1 MLAIQNGYNEVICV
15 DNGINISLPNFLPT
29 GQGCPSVLKILRID
43 SNEEITKSLSKI
55 WLFNSD
61 YDATSHVL
69 INNDG
74 IYWTI
79 MMGFIKQINR
89 DNPLQIED
97 NFINLQEWMNKVQEI
112 LSSVGGIN
120 GSGYSFSDLIT
131 DVVGLGS
138 FLAQVGVFA
147 AIYAA
152 IKLAF

>member
-29 GQGCPSVLKILRID
+29 GQGCPSVLKILRTD

-74 IYWTI
+74 IY
-79 MMGFIKQINR
+79 
-89 DNPLQIED
+89 
-97 NFINLQEWMNKVQEI
+97 
-112 LSSVGGIN
+112 
-120 GSGYSFSDLIT
+120 
-131 DVVGLGS
+131 
-138 FLAQVGVFA
+138 
-147 AIYAA
+147 
-152 IKLAF
+152 

>member
-1 MLAIQNGYNEVICV
+1 
-15 DNGINISLPNFLPT
+15 
-29 GQGCPSVLKILRID
+29 
-43 SNEEITKSLSKI
+43 
-55 WLFNSD
+55 
-61 YDATSHVL
+61 
-69 INNDG
+69 
-74 IYWTI
+74 

-97 NFINLQEWMNKVQEI
+97 NFINLQEWMNKVQEK